1 MEIAETLAD
10 MGTRDWETAS
20 PDGTVRMA
28 VIGLGG
34 FASEH
39 ALPGIANG
47 DYAETTV
54 MVSGS
59 AEKAERWARE
69 WDARRGI
76 TYEEFHDGAATD
88 DYDAVYVV
96 TPNALHLDFVRS
108 AAEHGKHVI
117 CEKPLEASHDRA
129 EALVEACDAAGVKLM
144 TAYRLQ
150 TEPAIRRVRDLVV
163 DGIVGDLVS
172 FHGEFAV
179 RSLRGDRSPDHWR
192 YDGDLAG
199 GGAMLDIG
207 VYPLNTGRFVL
218 DRDPIAVAGTT
229 ASPDPVFADVDEH
242 VAFQLEFSDGASGLC
257 SATFNGQP
265 GSFLEIVGVDGRVRV
280 NDAFPPRQTRTVTV
294 ETSDGRA
301 SVQGP
306 GVDELAEQFDY
317 FAYHVLTDGDIEPD
331 GTDGLIDMAVAAGV
345 YESAE
350 TGDRVSL

>member
-1 MEIAETLAD
+1 MDIAETLAD
-10 MGTRDWETAS
+10 LGARDWETES

-28 VIGLGG
+28 IIGLGG

-39 ALPGIANG
+39 ALPGISAG
-47 DYAETTV
+47 DFVETTV

-69 WDARRGI
+69 WEAERGI
-76 TYEEFHDGAATD
+76 TYEEFHDGAATA

-117 CEKPLEASHDRA
+117 CEKPLEASVERA
-129 EALVEACDAAGVKLM
+129 EALVEACESAGVKLM

-150 TEPAIRRVRDLVV
+150 TEPAIRRVRDLVAE
-163 DGIVGDLVS
+163 GILGDLVS

-179 RSLRGDRSPDHWR
+179 RSLRGNRTPDHWR
-192 YDGDLAG
+192 YDAELAG

-218 DRDPIAVAGTT
+218 DRDPVEVSGTT
-229 ASPDPVFADVDEH
+229 ASPDPVFSDIDEH
-242 VAFQLEFSDGASGLC
+242 VAFQLELPDGADGLC

-265 GSFLEIVGVDGRVRV
+265 GSFLELVGVDGRIRID
-280 NDAFPPRQTRTVTV
+280 DAFPPRATRTVTV
-294 ETSDGRA
+294 ETADGRA

-306 GVDELAEQFDY
+306 GVNELTEQFDY
-317 FAYHVLTDGDIEPD
+317 FAYHILTDGDIEPD
-331 GTDGLIDMAVAAGV
+331 GHDGLVDMAVGAGV
-345 YESAE
+345 YESAR
-350 TGDRVSL
+350 TGDRITL